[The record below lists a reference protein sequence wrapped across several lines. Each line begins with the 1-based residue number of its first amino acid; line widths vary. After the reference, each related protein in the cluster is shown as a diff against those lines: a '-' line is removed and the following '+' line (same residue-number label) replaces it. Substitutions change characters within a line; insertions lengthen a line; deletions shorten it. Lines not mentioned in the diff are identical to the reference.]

1 MSFLVPPITVL
12 PQTQAPSA
20 AHGLAQQN
28 QAPNAAQ
35 AAAAVTAVPVRAET
49 RMAATASGNS
59 GGSDRAKGQKGKNSD
74 NGAAATEAKTDRAGS
89 RPRGMGRNADLS
101 V

>member
-1 MSFLVPPITVL
+1 MSLFVPPVTSL
-12 PQTQAPSA
+12 PLSQPASPAQGLTQ
-20 AHGLAQQN
+20 

-49 RMAATASGNS
+49 RMAASASGNS
-59 GGSDRAKGQKGKNSD
+59 GESDKAKKRKGKDADS
-74 NGAAATEAKTDRAGS
+74 GAAATDAQTERAGY
-89 RPRGMGRNADLS
+89 RPLGMGKNADLS